1 MMTFRFLNCFFFY
14 LSYSYF
20 YVQQYF
26 YGHKIQKNPYGKH
39 NAKHTHTKKKSL
51 ENFILKKVRSYFLH
65 DLLFFCVLGMGKRAF
80 KFMGTSHLR

>member
-20 YVQQYF
+20 YEQQYF

-39 NAKHTHTKKKSL
+39 NAKHTHKKKKFGKLHL
-51 ENFILKKVRSYFLH
+51 EETKELFL
-65 DLLFFCVLGMGKRAF
+65 
-80 KFMGTSHLR
+80 T